1 MTKTELK
8 AKVREL
14 MDGEVTFSKVDF
26 CLIGLSCLMAGI
38 CIGLLTAPYTHGITI
53 GSNNGNNFG
62 PNICDGSA
70 ADEEQEGKD
79 EIES

>member
-14 MDGEVTFSKVDF
+14 LDGEVTFTKVDF

-53 GSNNGNNFG
+53 GSNNGNTN
-62 PNICDGSA
+62 NNNYDGSA

-79 EIES
+79 GIES